1 MKFAIPIVLAML
13 ALPTLVAPALA
24 FNCPVVI
31 KQAED
36 LIRKAEGTKTNADS
50 KPLIDE
56 AKKLVGE
63 AKAHHESAKTK
74 KDHAEAIRKAKTA
87 SAYAEEAITLATP

>member
-1 MKFAIPIVLAML
+1 MKAQVVIAILL
-13 ALPTLVAPALA
+13 ALTLATPALA
-24 FNCPVVI
+24 FNCAVVI

-36 LIRKAEGTKTNADS
+36 LIRKAEGTKANADS

-63 AKAHHESAKTK
+63 AKTHHESAKTK

>member
-1 MKFAIPIVLAML
+1 MKAPIVITMLAML
-13 ALPTLVAPALA
+13 SLAAPALA

-36 LIRKAEGTKTNADS
+36 LVRKAEGTKTNADT

-56 AKKLVGE
+56 AKKLLAE

-74 KDHAEAIRKAKTA
+74 KDHGDAIRKAKTA